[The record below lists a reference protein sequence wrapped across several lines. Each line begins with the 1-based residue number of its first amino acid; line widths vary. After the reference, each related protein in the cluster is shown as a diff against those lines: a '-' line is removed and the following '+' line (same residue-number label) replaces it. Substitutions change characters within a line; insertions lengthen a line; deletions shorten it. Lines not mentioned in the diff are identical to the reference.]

1 MSKPDIKYLAL
12 DMDGTLLSSDHIILP
27 KTKKAL
33 MDLQEKGIQLII
45 ATGRPLK
52 SIHRYAEEL
61 KFAEYGGLIIGSN
74 GGIIYDPKK
83 DEVLYQAKLSKEQV
97 KRIFEV
103 LENYELIPYFIDED
117 DILYTQQDEALVEM
131 SNGETLE
138 VFDFELA
145 MSDDYR
151 LKNVGFLKDYV
162 DWSIDKVLNTASP
175 KYIADNYKKIQAEL
189 GEDFVVVP
197 SLEFIL
203 EIFRS
208 DISKGNALEF
218 IEKDF
223 NHTMAFGDGMN
234 DYHMLEVAKYSI
246 AMGNAAEEIKALAT
260 DITDTNDNEG
270 IYKALKKY
278 QII

>member
-61 KFAEYGGLIIGSN
+61 KLAEYGGLIIGSN

-103 LENYELIPYFIDED
+103 LENYEIIPYFIDED

-151 LKNVGFLKDYV
+151 LKNVGSLKDYV

-175 KYIADNYKKIQAEL
+175 KYISDNYKKIQAEL
-189 GEDFVVVP
+189 GEDFTVVP
-197 SLEFIL
+197 SLDFIL

>member
-1 MSKPDIKYLAL
+1 MNKPDIKYLAL
-12 DMDGTLLSSDHIILP
+12 DMDGTLLSSDHVILP

-33 MDLQEKGIQLII
+33 MDAQEKGIQLII

-52 SIHRYAEEL
+52 SIHEYAQEL
-61 KFAEYGGLIIGSN
+61 KLADYGGLVIGSN

-83 DEVLYQAKLSKEQV
+83 KEVLYEAKLSKDQL
-97 KRIFEV
+97 KKIFES
-103 LENYELIPYFIDED
+103 LENYDLIPYFIDGD
-117 DILYTQQDEALVEM
+117 TLYAQQDEAMVKL
-131 SNGETLE
+131 SNGEYLE
-138 VFDFELA
+138 VFDFELS
-145 MSDDYR
+145 MSKDYR
-151 LKNVGFLKDYV
+151 LKNVGSLKDYV
-162 DWSIDKVLNTASP
+162 DFETYKVLTTSEP
-175 KYIADNYKKIQAEL
+175 KYIADNYKKLQEDL
-189 GEDFVVVP
+189 GKDFTAVP

-208 DISKGNALEF
+208 DVSKGNALEF
-218 IEKDF
+218 IDKDF

-234 DYHMLEVAKYSI
+234 DYHMLELAKYSI

-260 DITDTNDNEG
+260 DTTDTNDNEG